1 VSIFTIILTIVI
13 PGNAQ
18 SYELKVQSLNDIFR
32 SGRRLAIDSGDT
44 VWIST
49 TSSNGSWVYKWSIAN
64 TNLIRTNLRSGYG
77 SISAHGSIENDY
89 IYADYGSSDIQYIQ
103 KSSNLVANLSLNP
116 SLTLLGQIL
125 MKVDTDGSFVIL
137 EDSNGV
143 TRVNRYSKTGSRMQ
157 TFGSR
162 GSAVGQFGST
172 PTALAL
178 DSQSNILL
186 ADGTKNRIAVFN
198 SSGSYTREIKDGT
211 SSFAPV
217 GIAVLPNGNI
227 VISNSA
233 RGGVEVV
240 SPSGTL
246 LFSLAKD
253 LPGVV
258 DDVAVDSEGRIYVLH
273 ASLGV
278 LRVYHI
284 PPPPPPADTTA
295 PTSTHTISNPEYK
308 TWYTTTATAQITAKD
323 EANGSGVAE
332 IRYKV
337 NNGQE
342 VSVPKETT
350 SVVFGG
356 STGQHKLEYW
366 AIDKT
371 GNIGEHHIVTITV
384 DATPPVTT
392 ATVSPGKRYVSLN
405 AIDSGSG
412 VVSTVYAI
420 DDGDVYDYDGT
431 PIELDGGNHTV
442 YFLSA
447 DNTNNSETMQVL
459 TITGPSL
466 VSLFATPNVVMGGNE
481 FELVAKLSQP
491 SGPEGAS
498 VFILWEDDSYDYIE
512 VPAGSDTGSIFVQ
525 APQTTGDVTVYAGGL
540 IGDSYREGSVTI
552 TKKNLFVTLP
562 TKEVMAGTK
571 FVATLEWKSSQ
582 APGTVTLASSSPNV
596 VVPATIK
603 FPQNIRKVRFTV
615 QVLRTFQGT
624 EDVTLSATMREQTDK
639 VAFTAK
645 AYQIVGGMFVP
656 SEVGMGGTAEYQV
669 FLNGPAP
676 SSGLT
681 IGYAYTGN
689 VRVVK
694 SVGQLRVPPGEW
706 VGSAIVTTA
715 PGVTGSVT
723 FNTLEDSNGPSGSE
737 DSGATLTV
745 REPQMSG
752 LTFTPSSVVGGANLT
767 GIASL
772 DGSFAQASSV
782 VVECT
787 NPAVQSYVYAKLSAG
802 KTSTPVVIK
811 TFAVGKP
818 EAATIFAR
826 TSTGDPVSANVMI
839 LPVPVSSLK
848 FAKTVIPQNSST
860 TLTIALA
867 KAAAIDTIVELSVTD
882 NGLINCPTTV
892 TVPKGKSSAV
902 VTITAKS
909 VSVAKSTTI
918 LATTEGITFKSS
930 VITITK

>member
-1 VSIFTIILTIVI
+1 MNTIRHLYRLVSIFTILLLSATHAYAQTYSLLTQATVGARTSMSIDSTNKVWLTARFNDREVYSWSLI
-13 PGNAQ
+13 SQTLSRTGNFSGYGAISAGAPGSVFVFFDGGDRIQYLQQPGNAGQ
-18 SYELKVQSLNDIFR
+18 LLLNPSTNIFELKVDSDGTFITIDEINNNV
-32 SGRRLAIDSGDT
+32 RRYS
-44 VWIST
+44 ST
-49 TSSNGSWVYKWSIAN
+49 GNQLQT
-64 TNLIRTNLRSGYG
+64 LG
-77 SISAHGSIENDY
+77 SI
-89 IYADYGSSDIQYIQ
+89 
-103 KSSNLVANLSLNP
+103 
-116 SLTLLGQIL
+116 
-125 MKVDTDGSFVIL
+125 
-137 EDSNGV
+137 
-143 TRVNRYSKTGSRMQ
+143 
-157 TFGSR
+157 
-162 GSAVGQFGST
+162 GSAANQFGAS
-172 PTALAL
+172 PKAISL
-178 DSQSNILL
+178 DSQRNILL

-198 SSGSYTREIKDGT
+198 SSGSYTGEIKDGT

-233 RGGVEVV
+233 RGGVEVF
-240 SPSGTL
+240 SPAGTL

-295 PTSTHTISNPEYK
+295 PTSTHTISNPDYK
-308 TWYTTTATAQITAKD
+308 TWYATTATAQITAKD

-350 SVVFGG
+350 TVVFGG

-371 GNIGEHHIVTITV
+371 GNIGDHHIVTITV
-384 DATPPVTT
+384 DASAPVTT
-392 ATVSPGKRYVSLN
+392 ATVSAGKRFVSLN
-405 AIDSGSG
+405 ASDSGSG

-420 DDGDVYDYDGT
+420 DDGDVYDYDGN

-447 DNTNNSETMQVL
+447 DNTNNVETMQVL
-459 TITGPSL
+459 TVTGPNL
-466 VSLFATPNVVMGGNE
+466 VSLFAAPNVVMGGTE

-512 VPAGSDTGSIFVQ
+512 VSAGSDTGSIFVQ

-552 TKKNLFVTLP
+552 TKKNLFLTLP
-562 TKEVMAGTK
+562 AKEAMAGTK
-571 FVATLEWKSSQ
+571 FVATLVWNSPQ
-582 APGTVTLASSSPNV
+582 TPGTVTLVSSSPGV
-596 VVPATIK
+596 LVPSTVK
-603 FPQNIRKVRFTV
+603 FPQNARKVRFTV
-615 QVLRTFQGT
+615 QVLSSFKGT
-624 EDVTLSATMREQTDK
+624 QDVTIQAKMREQIDTGTL
-639 VAFTAK
+639 TAK
-645 AYQIVGGMFVP
+645 SYQIVGGMFVP
-656 SEVGMGGTAEYQV
+656 SEIGMGGTSTYQV
-669 FLNGPAP
+669 YLNGPAP
-676 SSGLT
+676 GSGLT
-681 IGYAYTGN
+681 FGLTYTGDM
-689 VRVVK
+689 RIVK
-694 SVGQLRVPPGEW
+694 TVGQLRVPPGEW
-706 VGSAIVTTA
+706 VGTATVTTV
-715 PGVTGSVT
+715 PGGVGSVT
-723 FNTLEDSNGPSGSE
+723 FSAIEDSTGSSGTSE
-737 DSGATLTV
+737 STATLVV

-752 LTFTPSSVVGGANLT
+752 LTFTPSSVIGGTSLK

-787 NPAVQSYVYAKLSAG
+787 NPAVQSYVYTKLSAG
-802 KTSTPVVIK
+802 KTSTPVVVK
-811 TFAVGKP
+811 TFAVGQP
-818 EAATIFAR
+818 ETATIIAR
-826 TSTGDPVSANVMI
+826 TGTGEPVSATVTI

-909 VSVAKSTTI
+909 VSAAKSTTI